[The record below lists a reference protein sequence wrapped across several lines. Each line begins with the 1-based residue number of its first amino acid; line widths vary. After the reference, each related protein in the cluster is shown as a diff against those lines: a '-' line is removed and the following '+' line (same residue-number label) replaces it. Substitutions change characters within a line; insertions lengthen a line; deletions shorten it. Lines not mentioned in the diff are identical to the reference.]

1 MSEPARPPLP
11 LEREVHLCEAQ
22 STNEQL
28 KGVFTTIQNFVSR
41 FRRRSTHFD
50 TSDEHLVYRQWCPTT
65 EPRVGLEEP
74 TMGTVAAKFQR
85 CLTHSRLFKTFTLVS
100 STAIFGG
107 AVSDH
112 TERKQYCFLSGPFC
126 SQTRPAPSPHVPQ
139 YGCTIHRSGEL
150 SILDLPTEGPVLPL
164 DHHPCYWSQ
173 VALNTFAT
181 NGSAEMR
188 LRRGFSMTR
197 ARPSLQIPAQAEDN
211 KTIFRGGEQ

>member
-126 SQTRPAPSPHVPQ
+126 SQTRPAHPHMSLSTAAPYIGQASSPFSIYLPRALS
-139 YGCTIHRSGEL
+139 YRS
-150 SILDLPTEGPVLPL
+150 ITTPVIGLRSPL
-164 DHHPCYWSQ
+164 I
-173 VALNTFAT
+173 
-181 NGSAEMR
+181 
-188 LRRGFSMTR
+188 
-197 ARPSLQIPAQAEDN
+197 PSLRMVLLKCDCD
-211 KTIFRGGEQ
+211 GVLV